1 MRVVKKL
8 LWIDCG
14 AAALAGVAML
24 TLGAWLSGLY
34 GLPRRLL
41 LFMGAV
47 NLLYASYSFTLAT
60 RSRRPRSL
68 IHLLVFANLGWA
80 AVCLVLE
87 VVFARSATVFGI
99 AHFVG
104 EAIFVGG
111 LASLEW
117 KWREQLLTAA

>member
-1 MRVVKKL
+1 MVKKL

-14 AAALAGVAML
+14 AGALAGVAML
-24 TLGAWLSGLY
+24 ALGGWLSGLY

-60 RSRRPRSL
+60 RSRRPRPL
-68 IHLLVFANLGWA
+68 IHLLVFANLGWT
-80 AVCLVLE
+80 AVCLVLAA
-87 VVFARSATVFGI
+87 VFARSASVFGI
-99 AHFVG
+99 GHLVG
-104 EAIFVGG
+104 EALFVGT